1 MVPHEG
7 QAEEAS
13 WPLRFRPWDQG
24 SCEQRAG
31 QAWPSG
37 RRTWDL
43 TSEEGAEEQALPF
56 VKCFPAFA
64 LIDSHDSS
72 GS

>member
-13 WPLRFRPWDQG
+13 WPLRFGPWDQG
-24 SCEQRAG
+24 SCAQRAG
-31 QAWPSG
+31 QAGPSE
-37 RRTWDL
+37 RRTWYL
-43 TSEEGAEEQALPF
+43 TSEEGAEEQALSF

>member
-7 QAEEAS
+7 QAEGAS
-13 WPLRFRPWDQG
+13 WPLGFRPWDQG
-24 SCEQRAG
+24 SCAHWAG
-31 QAWPSG
+31 QAGPSG
-37 RRTWDL
+37 RRAWDL
-43 TSEEGAEEQALPF
+43 TSEEGTEEEALSF
-56 VKCFPAFA
+56 VKCFTAFA